1 MVNPI
6 NKVLEKTLQSLNLTH
21 KIKEKK
27 VLNIWPEVIGDK
39 LKKYTKASYINQG
52 TLFITV
58 NNSTWAHQLLFL
70 KEDLISRLNQELDQK
85 IVKDIRFKLGSISS
99 TSTNSTEDE
108 ESKDYFNL
116 NKIELTTEEM
126 KKIKT
131 KLNSIPDEKL
141 SRKLYSILAK
151 DKKMNKWKEKKGWV
165 RCDYCSTL
173 HPKETENCMICQLK
187 SEKNFN
193 EIEEVLIENP
203 WLTYEE
209 ISNFFP
215 SLAHSDYSRIR
226 KELIIDF
233 WQDIKEK
240 IPQAINN
247 KNNDRSTQ
255 EIKVLIQNYVML
267 KRSIRPAKLN
277 RDIIKEVIGKNYMQV
292 YDQL

>member
-1 MVNPI
+1 MG
-6 NKVLEKTLQSLNLTH
+6 S
-21 KIKEKK
+21 
-27 VLNIWPEVIGDK
+27 
-39 LKKYTKASYINQG
+39 S
-52 TLFITV
+52 IT
-58 NNSTWAHQLLFL
+58 FL
-70 KEDLISRLNQELDQK
+70 KEDLISRLNKKLDQK
-85 IVKDIRFKLGSISS
+85 IVEDIRFKLGSI
-99 TSTNSTEDE
+99 NSTDLTEDKG
-108 ESKDYFNL
+108 SKDSFNL
-116 NKIELTTEEM
+116 SKIELTTEEM
-126 KKIKT
+126 TEIKT
-131 KLNSIPDEKL
+131 KLNSVPDEKL

-151 DKKMNKWKEKKGWV
+151 DKKMNKWKEKEGWV

-215 SLAHSDYSRIR
+215 SLAHSDYNRIR

-255 EIKVLIQNYVML
+255 EIKILIQNYVML
-267 KRSIRPAKLN
+267 KRSIRPDKLN
-277 RDIIKEVIGKNYMQV
+277 RNIIKEVIGKNYIQV
-292 YDQL
+292 YNRL